1 MKLKDTTDNQ
11 DRLMT
16 WDDTFRF
23 RCHRAID
30 CYNRCCKDITIF
42 LNFLDVAALRKHLGI
57 SSTDFLARYTVRLV
71 AQASGIPAVV
81 LKMSEDEE
89 KKCPFVT
96 EEGCSVYEARPY
108 SCRLYPLDT
117 DQGVEYRFAV
127 GPDVCHGLRESKEW
141 TVELW
146 RREQGLLKYDEPDH
160 QLADIMHAEKVLEAT
175 IKDPRMQDMIY
186 MALYDVD
193 RFREFVFESSF
204 LEKFRVDDDIQ
215 QKIRSDDV
223 AMLYFAAQWL
233 RFSLFG
239 KKGFLKIDRD
249 YLNRKKKEVLN
260 GRRT

>member
-1 MKLKDTTDNQ
+1 
-11 DRLMT
+11 
-16 WDDTFRF
+16 
-23 RCHRAID
+23 
-30 CYNRCCKDITIF
+30 
-42 LNFLDVAALRKHLGI
+42 
-57 SSTDFLARYTVRLV
+57 
-71 AQASGIPAVV
+71 
-81 LKMSEDEE
+81 
-89 KKCPFVT
+89 
-96 EEGCSVYEARPY
+96 
-108 SCRLYPLDT
+108 
-117 DQGVEYRFAV
+117 
-127 GPDVCHGLRESKEW
+127 
-141 TVELW
+141 
-146 RREQGLLKYDEPDH
+146 
-160 QLADIMHAEKVLEAT
+160 MHAEKVLEAT